1 MPILLLPK
9 KDGKW
14 QMCCNFRVVNNIT
27 IKYRHQIPRLDDM
40 WDELHGSTV
49 FSKIDLKNEY
59 HQIRI
64 KRGDEWK
71 TTFKTKFGLYE
82 CLVMPFGLTNSP
94 SMFMQLMNHTLRDC
108 IGKFV
113 VIYFDDIL
121 VYSRSVESHV
131 QHLRLVLE
139 ILRKNN

>member
-1 MPILLLPK
+1 
-9 KDGKW
+9 
-14 QMCCNFRVVNNIT
+14 
-27 IKYRHQIPRLDDM
+27 M

>member
-1 MPILLLPK
+1 
-9 KDGKW
+9 
-14 QMCCNFRVVNNIT
+14 MCCNFRVVNNIT